1 MNLEHWLS
9 WLTFGVTA
17 CAAAVGGLVVLFVVQ
32 ANRIAWLDRRL
43 RHQQHQL
50 DAISAEQARASA
62 TRGLRR
68 GRRRT

>member
-9 WLTFGVTA
+9 WLTWGVIT
-17 CAAAVGGLVVLFVVQ
+17 CAAAAGGLVVLVVVQ
-32 ANRIAWLDRRL
+32 ANRIAGLDWRL

-50 DAISAEQARASA
+50 DALSNEQARASA
-62 TRGLRR
+62 ARGLRR